1 MENHWLIT
9 TQFPTQRGNEKANPI
24 HIRVCWLCESGWLD
38 SNQRPRR
45 PERRTLPDCATSRI
59 SYQEVEFKNKKRL
72 LKKSKVFLSR
82 NDPDA
87 NRGEPPWKSGR
98 QDSNLRP
105 LAPHASAL
113 PGCATSRKNTSKGF
127 SGAAKVGLF
136 SIFPNQKQPLSSPL
150 NETTH

>member
-1 MENHWLIT
+1 MM
-9 TQFPTQRGNEKANPI
+9 
-24 HIRVCWLCESGWLD
+24 
-38 SNQRPRR
+38 
-45 PERRTLPDCATSRI
+45 
-59 SYQEVEFKNKKRL
+59 VEMGKM
-72 LKKSKVFLSR
+72 
-82 NDPDA
+82 
-87 NRGEPPWKSGR
+87 SGR

-113 PGCATSRKNTSKGF
+113 PGCATSRKKLRKKV